1 MIEQRLDG
9 LLPPRPNPLPH
20 LTENLAAN
28 AALIARLTASASR
41 PPFPFPASLPPFINK
56 TLPPTSMPPML
67 ASLPQFPEIR
77 ARLLGLQFP
86 HRQESPP
93 QFSPPGFLGNFNF
106 TRDGSDSPI
115 DGKEILMFLSI
126 CLFSKNHNLNWGVS
140 CIVMFILF
148 TSLSNQALTSFRIWL
163 QL

>member
-115 DGKEILMFLSI
+115 DGKEIFLFLFI
-126 CLFSKNHNLNWGVS
+126 CLVLKNPTLN
-140 CIVMFILF
+140 
-148 TSLSNQALTSFRIWL
+148 
-163 QL
+163 